1 MGSSP
6 SGCCWVQSDVTWA
19 DEENCPPGARHLCLS
34 GCRECSANGY
44 PRIIPKSQ
52 RSVTGHNGRDLG
64 RDTGRCGRDTG
75 QGIRDNET
83 QECRN
88 AGMRECRNAGMRMR
102 ECRTGMRECMKA
114 GRQKCRKTGEG

>member
-19 DEENCPPGARHLCLS
+19 DEEDCPPDARHLCLS

-52 RSVTGHNGRDLG
+52 LSVTGHNGRDSREG
-64 RDTGRCGRDTG
+64 NRTTDRG
-75 QGIRDNET
+75 QGIRDNEMR
-83 QECRN
+83 ECGN
-88 AGMRECRNAGMRMR
+88 AGMRECGNAGMR
-102 ECRTGMRECMKA
+102 ECGNAGMRECKEY
-114 GRQKCRKTGEG
+114 GRGLNR